1 MGASSESRVG
11 ARAAWSG
18 CWLALLVFAGRSALV
33 FHAGS
38 PVPFHDQWIAEA
50 EQLLVHHA
58 QHTLTWHNFV
68 VPHSDHLHVST
79 RLIAYGLYRLT
90 GRWDMLA
97 EMLVNNAL
105 IAAAFGWLYCH
116 FRRTAPSAWVGWA
129 AVPFGAWL
137 ASPLFYGN
145 ALWGFQSSIELLV
158 LTAVV
163 QLIAASSLRGFDR
176 HWGLAVVAGVV
187 GVISFGSGV
196 LASVMAALI
205 CLHRLRE
212 TGAPRRALLANLAL
226 SLALCAG
233 GWLVV
238 RRSPSLGQTSFDLG
252 NTVHTVLHALSWPAM
267 QPSWFA
273 LLLWLPAL
281 LATGVVVRGR
291 PGPWL
296 PAYAL
301 AAWTVLQIA
310 GVAAI
315 RSAPVP
321 ALPPRYYDF
330 LAVGVIANALL
341 CAGLIAAT
349 AGRRLLHLAALA
361 LTLAWGGAA
370 AVQGYAFARSHTI
383 HDVPALRGYA
393 VGQIELLQRYY
404 AGEGRAA
411 LEAAA
416 FPVRPYP
423 EVPYLQGLLD
433 QPVIRA
439 ALPADLKAPPPAVA
453 PELTSYRWPENGPRR
468 STWRSLAFGTAGLAL
483 LALVMLAGTRFRV
496 QVQLGASR

>member
-1 MGASSESRVG
+1 MRATPESCGG
-11 ARAAWSG
+11 ARTWWSAILLG
-18 CWLALLVFAGRSALV
+18 LLVFAGRSALV

-50 EQLLVHHA
+50 EHLLVHDA

-68 VPHSDHLHVST
+68 VPHSDHLHAST
-79 RLIAYGLYRLT
+79 RLIAYTLYRLT

-105 IAAAFGWLYCH
+105 IAAAFAWLYFH

-129 AVPFGAWL
+129 AVAFGAWL

-158 LTAVV
+158 FTAVV
-163 QLIAASSLRGFDR
+163 QLVAACALRGFDR
-176 HWGLAVVAGVV
+176 HWIFAVVAGLIGVV
-187 GVISFGSGV
+187 SFGSGGF
-196 LASVMAALI
+196 ASVVAALV

-212 TGAPRRALLANLAL
+212 PDAPRRALVAGIIVNVAI
-226 SLALCAG
+226 CAG

-238 RRSPSLGQTSFDLG
+238 RRSPSLGQAAFDPGQVL
-252 NTVHTVLHALSWPAM
+252 HTFLHALSWPAM

-281 LATGVVVRGR
+281 LATVIVIRGKA
-291 PGPWL
+291 GPWL

-301 AAWTVLQIA
+301 AVWTGLQIA

-330 LAVGVIANALL
+330 LAVGVVANALL
-341 CAGLIAAT
+341 TPGL
-349 AGRRLLHLAALA
+349 LAAAGQRRILRFA
-361 LTLAWGGAA
+361 TLLLVLVWAA
-370 AVQGYAFARSHTI
+370 GVGLKGYAFARSHTI

-393 VGQIELLQRYY
+393 VGQIDLLQRYY
-404 AGEGRAA
+404 AGGGRAA

-423 EVPYLQGLLD
+423 ESAYLQGLLD
-433 QPVIRA
+433 QPVIRD
-439 ALPADLKAPPPAVA
+439 ALPDYLKAPPPAVA
-453 PELTSYRWPENGPRR
+453 PELTTYRWPVDGPRR
-468 STWRSLAFGTAGLAL
+468 STWRALAL
-483 LALVMLAGTRFRV
+483 GVAAAAAVGLIFLAGARFRLRV
-496 QVQLGASR
+496 QVGASR

>member
-105 IAAAFGWLYCH
+105 IAAAFGWLYCQ

-145 ALWGFQSSIELLV
+145 ALWGFQSSIEILV

-163 QLIAASSLRGFDR
+163 QVIAAASLRGFDR
-176 HWGLAVVAGVV
+176 HWVLAFVAGVI

-196 LASVMAALI
+196 FASVIAALV
-205 CLHRLRE
+205 CLVRLRE
-212 TGAPRRALLANLAL
+212 AEAPRRALMAAMVANLAI
-226 SLALCAG
+226 CAG

-238 RRSPSLGQTSFDLG
+238 RRSPSLGQTGFEAGQIL
-252 NTVHTVLHALSWPAM
+252 HTILHALSWPDM

-281 LATGVVVRGR
+281 AATVLIVRGR

-301 AAWTVLQIA
+301 AGWTLLQIA

-341 CAGLIAAT
+341 CHGLLT
-349 AGRRLLHLAALA
+349 TSGGRRALRLAALA
-361 LTLAWGGAA
+361 LTLAWTAGAA
-370 AVQGYAFARSHTI
+370 AKGYAFARSHTI

-404 AGEGRAA
+404 AGGGTAV
-411 LEAAA
+411 LEDAR

-423 EVPYLQGLLD
+423 EVPYLRGLLD
-433 QPVIRA
+433 QPVIKT
-439 ALPADLKAPPPAVA
+439 ALPADLKTPPPAVA
-453 PELTSYRWPENGPRR
+453 PELTSYRWPADGPRR
-468 STWRSLAFGTAGLAL
+468 STWRSFALGIAGLAF
-483 LALVMLAGTRFRV
+483 LALAMLAGTRFRV